1 MSCTGCGN
9 KERYKGM
16 VKDSSGIGQGEGRGH
31 SLGSDLKEEE
41 LLFGEL
47 NKMPFEEL
55 EKIKKESDDSFYDSF
70 VKSFNYM
77 SDDFKAS
84 QILNLVDIVNGERF
98 SPQGHSPIYCI
109 KLLRELLSLQG
120 FMSVNERFPNLKG
133 QIEKRFNEIQN
144 NKLKV

>member
-16 VKDSSGIGQGEGRGH
+16 INDTTGMGQGEERVE
-31 SLGSDLKEEE
+31 SKLKEEE
-41 LLFGEL
+41 RLFGEL
-47 NKMPFEEL
+47 NSLTFDEL
-55 EKIKKESDDSFYDSF
+55 ENIKKEADKTFYDGF
-70 VKSFNYM
+70 IKSFNYM

-109 KLLRELLSLQG
+109 KLLHELLSLQG
-120 FMSVNERFPNLKG
+120 FEVINSRFPGLKE
-133 QIEKRFNEIQN
+133 QIERRFFEIQS